1 MKRLGALFAFVG
13 ESTRLTAVAAP
24 LLPVEAHATRAVTTV
39 AAVATVAAITIA
51 APAVA
56 AAVAAVAAVAT
67 VAAIAAAAVP
77 AAAAVFRVREAA
89 RVASIASVFSPSVAH
104 TSRAVFASVRTIIPS
119 VVPASAIAASAVV
132 VSAAASPSH
141 LIRVLSSLGR
151 DLASNFPSHDVH
163 SGRLFDRIL
172 RLALNRVLHE
182 RQSSL
187 ASRLAIL
194 RHVHVEHVSVRLEL
208 IPDVVLVRVERDVSH
223 EHGHS
228 RQVAR
233 VRRLVSRRRRR
244 RPAVASIG
252 GAPIGGAVVA
262 VVVGVG
268 DATRVI
274 LVDLALFV
282 IVVGHRAGGRG
293 ARGRGRR
300 TRASTCAA
308 ARSRN
313 CAGIGRFNSG
323 PGDAKKY
330 TQSIN
335 NITLSETKNNKE
347 SRVNI

>member
-24 LLPVEAHATRAVTTV
+24 LLPVEAHATRAITT
-39 AAVATVAAITIA
+39 AVATVAAITIA
-51 APAVA
+51 APAIA
-56 AAVAAVAAVAT
+56 AAVAT

-77 AAAAVFRVREAA
+77 AAAAAAVFRVREAA
-89 RVASIASVFSPSVAH
+89 RVASIASVFFPSVAH
-104 TSRAVFASVRTIIPS
+104 AARAVFASVRAIIPS

-141 LIRVLSSLGR
+141 LIRVLSSLVR

-163 SGRLFDRIL
+163 SGRLFDRIV
-172 RLALNRVLHE
+172 RLTLNRVLHE

-223 EHGHS
+223 EHGDS

-233 VRRLVSRRRRR
+233 VRRFVSDRRRRC
-244 RPAVASIG
+244 PAVAVPVIG
-252 GAPIGGAVVA
+252 GAALIGG
-262 VVVGVG
+262 GFVG

-282 IVVGHRAGGRG
+282 IFVGHRSGVRG

-308 ARSRN
+308 RSGNRGGF
-313 CAGIGRFNSG
+313 AIFETIQFSRIG
-323 PGDAKKY
+323 
-330 TQSIN
+330 
-335 NITLSETKNNKE
+335 
-347 SRVNI
+347 